1 MRRRHWI
8 GICGGLAVLAGTG
21 IGVAA
26 ADWSDMLKDAVKGLQ
41 SPGRGE
47 ASSVEALS
55 PLEMNAGLKE
65 ALAVGVE
72 RAVDALGRSGGYLD
86 DPSVRIPLPG
96 FLAKTEP
103 ALRMMGQGAAVDEFI
118 ATANRAAERA
128 IPQAAGIV
136 GDAIRAMSIADA
148 KTILTGPDNAAT
160 EYFRTKTS
168 AQLTDAILPIVR
180 QATDAA
186 GVTRAYKNLVGKA
199 GAGVGAGLMGKSLDV
214 DSYVT
219 DRTLDGLF
227 LKVAEE
233 EKRIRTDP
241 VARSSELLKK
251 VFGAARQ

>member
-1 MRRRHWI
+1 MRRRHWV
-8 GICGGLAVLAGTG
+8 GLFGGLSMLAGLG
-21 IGVAA
+21 AAA
-26 ADWSDMLKDAVKGLQ
+26 ADWSDMLEDAVKGLQ
-41 SPGRGE
+41 TPDRSE
-47 ASSVEALS
+47 ASSVESLS

-160 EYFRTKTS
+160 EYFRAKTS

-199 GAGVGAGLMGKSLDV
+199 GAGAGLMGKSLDV

-251 VFGAARQ
+251 VFGAVTQ